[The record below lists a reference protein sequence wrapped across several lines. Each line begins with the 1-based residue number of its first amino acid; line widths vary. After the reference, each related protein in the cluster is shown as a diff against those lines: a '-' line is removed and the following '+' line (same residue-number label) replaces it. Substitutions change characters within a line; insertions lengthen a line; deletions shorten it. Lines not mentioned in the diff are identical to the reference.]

1 MYKKMSKIF
10 DKKNRNFAYYKLV
23 QSDDDYVGMVAYT
36 IYKKSKIAYIQEL
49 RSDQNRTE
57 DEIDSSLETWQQ
69 SKCNDSEIKTLRD
82 NAVAHVAEFTTKLIE
97 QKDKELFE
105 KEKKLNKR
113 ESKIEKKEAQLKS
126 QKYFWYGVKQSIVGS
141 FVYMVITILVYLG
154 LNLNG
159 NLTDLIINY
168 FTKK

>member
-10 DKKNRNFAYYKLV
+10 DKRNRNFVYYKLL

-49 RSDQNRTE
+49 RNDGNRTE
-57 DEIDSSLETWQQ
+57 DEIDSLLETWQQ

-82 NAVAHVAEFTTKLIE
+82 NAVAHVAEFTTKLIA
-97 QKDKELFE
+97 QKNKELLE

-113 ESKIEKKEAQLKS
+113 ESKIEKKESQLKS

-141 FVYMVITILVYLG
+141 FIYMVLTVLIYLIANHNWDITG
-154 LNLNG
+154 
-159 NLTDLIINY
+159 LIIKY
-168 FTKK
+168 FKK

>member
-10 DKKNRNFAYYKLV
+10 DKRNRNFAYYKLL

-49 RSDQNRTE
+49 RNDGNRTE
-57 DEIDSSLETWQQ
+57 DEIDSLLETWQQ

-97 QKDKELFE
+97 QKNKELLE

-113 ESKIEKKEAQLKS
+113 ESKIEKKESQLKS

-141 FVYMVITILVYLG
+141 FIYMVLTVLIYLIANHNWDITG
-154 LNLNG
+154 
-159 NLTDLIINY
+159 LIINY
-168 FTKK
+168 FKK